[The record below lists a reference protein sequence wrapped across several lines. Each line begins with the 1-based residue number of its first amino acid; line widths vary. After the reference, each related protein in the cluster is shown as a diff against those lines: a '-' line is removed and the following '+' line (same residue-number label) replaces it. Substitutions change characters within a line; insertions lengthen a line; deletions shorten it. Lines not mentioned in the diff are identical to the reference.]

1 MSPSFRILIYS
12 DRIEKT
18 EVSVTSCR
26 DHAAGRRRRRRQMQ
40 RSAGEVGAGDVGEL
54 AANPR
59 QGLGLALARVGLNP
73 IGAAQVERNLAARY
87 EMFKIVLDVGL
98 ADPGDRVL
106 AARERLLKLLEQI
119 GHALLIR
126 PLNTNAIV
134 YWMSSEDWIGRD
146 SDAPDP
152 VSLDGM
158 PVVNL
163 MVSTPA

>member
-1 MSPSFRILIYS
+1 
-12 DRIEKT
+12 
-18 EVSVTSCR
+18 
-26 DHAAGRRRRRRQMQ
+26 
-40 RSAGEVGAGDVGEL
+40 
-54 AANPR
+54 
-59 QGLGLALARVGLNP
+59 
-73 IGAAQVERNLAARY
+73 
-87 EMFKIVLDVGL
+87 
-98 ADPGDRVL
+98 VL